1 MRILVSLES
10 LLPANAECTHQ
21 SWRVCVFVCDNIQ
34 FIAQMNGK
42 TKRRFLLFC
51 LFASPTGPGMQIC
64 TICELHIRKSHFGL
78 AVGRSGNGNIYIYYI
93 YAQWTGWIAIAL
105 GGYLSYI
112 NAVYRV
118 RMWPVDIHLEDIT
131 SQFEW
136 LATKHAFLI
145 ARKNS
150 HLHTEQFIRIRLICG

>member
-1 MRILVSLES
+1 MEKRSEDF
-10 LLPANAECTHQ
+10 C
-21 SWRVCVFVCDNIQ
+21 CFVCLHRQPDRECKYARYANCTYERVISVW
-34 FIAQMNGK
+34 
-42 TKRRFLLFC
+42 LL
-51 LFASPTGPGMQIC
+51 AGPVM
-64 TICELHIRKSHFGL
+64 E
-78 AVGRSGNGNIYIYYI
+78 IYIYIIYLYNI